1 MSWVHKLGGKMI
13 YIVTDGVCCCGIEI
27 LGVFTTKEKAQKFVD
42 SDEKYKYAEIEEHE
56 AA

>member
-1 MSWVHKLGGKMI
+1 MI

-56 AA
+56 AE